1 MAMSGS
7 RTLACLL
14 REHRSEWTRVEHDAD
29 VRDLLALDLIPFANK
44 CGPGGRVGHHVV
56 KDAYI
61 VAIGENLFHIDS
73 LNDGMQFF
81 QRLEIWLGAIKSVNG
96 ALERQI
102 VVHEFPGSGKVPFAQ
117 RLLIVAHELACISHR
132 YPPTL
137 RTFEKCKIDRPPQL
151 FSQEIGFANPV
162 PPRTKMA
169 HTSLLGLFEVQWDS
183 ASPEALAR
191 SPSLDSSERRR
202 RR

>member
-1 MAMSGS
+1 MAMSCVK
-7 RTLACLL
+7 TLPCLL

-81 QRLEIWLGAIKSVNG
+81 ERFQIRLW
-96 ALERQI
+96 
-102 VVHEFPGSGKVPFAQ
+102 
-117 RLLIVAHELACISHR
+117 RLKCIDW
-132 YPPTL
+132 TA
-137 RTFEKCKIDRPPQL
+137 K
-151 FSQEIGFANPV
+151 
-162 PPRTKMA
+162 
-169 HTSLLGLFEVQWDS
+169 
-183 ASPEALAR
+183 
-191 SPSLDSSERRR
+191 
-202 RR
+202 